1 MPLTLQIFSDY
12 VCPFCLLAKAPLD
25 AILPEFPDLEIEWM
39 PFELRPFPTP
49 TLRPEDPYLP
59 QIWAQSVYP
68 MAARLGVEIKLPSI
82 SPQPYTHLAFEGF
95 QHAKPFG
102 KTVGNAYN
110 ERILRAFFVENR
122 DIGDV
127 EVLSELAQEVG
138 AGEGFR
144 EALERAATAKRTK
157 RRCDTR
163 RKLVLNPSRRWCW
176 AIAASRACKA
186 RRRCGGLSRWR
197 RKRLDKLK

>member
-1 MPLTLQIFSDY
+1 MPRTLQIYSDY

-25 AILPEFPDLEIEWM
+25 EVLQSEEFGDLEIEWM

-68 MAARLGVEIKLPSI
+68 MAETFGVEIKLPTI

-95 QHAKPFG
+95 QHAKTFG
-102 KTVGNAYN
+102 KTVKNAYN

-127 EVLSELAQEVG
+127 EVLVELAQEVG

-144 EALERAATAKRTK
+144 EALE
-157 RRCDTR
+157 TR
-163 RKLVLNPSRRWCW
+163 RYREAHQNALRHAQEIGVSSVPTFVMGNRGLAGVQSVEALRRFIE
-176 AIAASRACKA
+176 IASEEA
-186 RRRCGGLSRWR
+186 
-197 RKRLDKLK
+197 